1 MKNYVLLLNDESI
14 NFLVNE
20 EVGGEEKLVS
30 LDDVEKW
37 LEKYSED
44 GIYIVDEDEEY
55 NMMEMMDMLCDGSV
69 DLYNK
74 GLVER
79 GDDYCTLRL
88 LEI

>member
-20 EVGGEEKLVS
+20 EVGGKEKLVS

-37 LEKYSED
+37 LEQYGEN

-55 NMMEMMDMLCDGSV
+55 NMEEMMEMLCDGSV

-74 GLVER
+74 SLAER

-88 LEI
+88 IEI